1 MTEKKVAKL
10 EWKLKEERARR
21 KLQEAKS
28 RLLCEMSRHLGEAN
42 AIGAGELFEIVF
54 QRPYKGNKI
63 SGCRA
68 LRRLIE
74 EVKYGGNPTL
84 ISHSCAVDR
93 PGYYIPV
100 GSERKTYLDCED
112 EKIKRK
118 IVRLARLARIS
129 AAAYVGQL
137 VLSFQEGQG

>member
-1 MTEKKVAKL
+1 MTDKKVAKL
-10 EWKLKEERARR
+10 VRELARKEAALKR
-21 KLQEAKS
+21 QEAKS

-63 SGCRA
+63 TGCRA
-68 LRRLIE
+68 LRDLME
-74 EVKYGGNPTL
+74 EVKYGANPTL
-84 ISHSCAVDR
+84 IAHSCSIDQ

-100 GSERKTYLDCED
+100 GSEWKAYLDCEG

-118 IVRLARLARIS
+118 IGRLARLTRVS
-129 AAAYVGQL
+129 AAAYAGQL
-137 VLSFQEGQG
+137 ALAIQEEE